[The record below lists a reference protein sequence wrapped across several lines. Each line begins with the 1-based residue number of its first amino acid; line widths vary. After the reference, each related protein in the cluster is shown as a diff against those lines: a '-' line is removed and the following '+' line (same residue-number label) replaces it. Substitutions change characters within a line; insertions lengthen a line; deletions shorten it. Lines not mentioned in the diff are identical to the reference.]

1 MDGKNLQIEKFGP
14 KYLVLERDDSDKL
27 QQLAVFNNPEDA
39 QIFKA
44 IKMGA
49 LTLVKNKRI

>member
-14 KYLVLERDDSDKL
+14 KYLVFERDDSDKL